1 MKRIHMILLLV
12 AFYVFSVGLAYEY
25 GRMDHG
31 VSAQRFV
38 RLAETEHATLYAA
51 GVIGTDWERAYL
63 VYYSNLFWP
72 VRRVFSAELA
82 ALPPEFRAKYP
93 ELTRFSEK

>member
-1 MKRIHMILLLV
+1 MILLLV
-12 AFYVFSVGLAYEY
+12 AFYVVSVGLAYEY

-38 RLAETEHATLYAA
+38 TLAETGPATLYAA
-51 GVIGTDWERAYL
+51 GVIGTDGQRAYL
-63 VYYSNLFWP
+63 AYRSSPFWH
-72 VRRVFSAELA
+72 VSRVFSVELA

-93 ELTRFSEK
+93 ELTRVSEK